1 MKKNTHIRHTIRF
14 RRWSRKA
21 YATFASIGRC
31 VTIGFLRKNVADSS
45 LNKQKTTG
53 TAKHTECSME
63 VFKKQNAK
71 EWEADAGISQ
81 NNAAVFLIREQVVRN
96 IRLHCFPYQTLCT
109 NRKKGKAKKR
119 IQTSNNN
126 ETRFTGSY
134 AGYLKFASIQ

>member
-1 MKKNTHIRHTIRF
+1 MKKNTHIKHTIRF

-53 TAKHTECSME
+53 TAKHTECDME
-63 VFKKQNAK
+63 FFKKQNAK
-71 EWEADAGISQ
+71 EWETDADVPQNGI
-81 NNAAVFLIREQVVRN
+81 AVFFKRRKVVRD

-109 NRKKGKAKKR
+109 NEKTGKVKKR
-119 IQTSNNN
+119 IQTSNYN

-134 AGYLKFASIQ
+134 AGYLKIASFR